1 MRKFVF
7 ANLIFGTLGLT
18 AFASGSLNFAAAHE
32 DHQMECNETSINA
45 MKADIQSMSDGEAKT
60 TAMKEVFMA
69 EQMMTKHDLETCMTH
84 LHNAMEA
91 VEK

>member
-18 AFASGSLNFAAAHE
+18 AFASAPLTLTVAHE
-32 DHQMECNETSINA
+32 GHQMTCNETSINA
-45 MKADIQSMSDGEAKT
+45 MKADIQSMIDGEPKT
-60 TAMKEVFMA
+60 TAMQEVFMA
-69 EQMMTKHDLETCMTH
+69 EKMMTKHDLETCTTH

-91 VEK
+91 TEK